1 MVFLFFEWSNAFA
14 FGGGGAAKT
23 RVKKEGGNSPVDLAL
38 FRKMFRQLVD
48 ANLPAKLVLAMW
60 AR

>member
-1 MVFLFFEWSNAFA
+1 MLLLFL
-14 FGGGGAAKT
+14 GGAAKT